1 MDFDETP
8 EEAAF
13 RAECRAFL
21 SQHGK
26 AKAPGSTQVTMST
39 LAEDEL
45 VHVKECRDWQRVKA
59 DAGWAGLT
67 WPVEFGGRGLTGL
80 HEGIFTEE
88 ESNFDVP
95 AGMFAQ
101 AIGMLGPT
109 IIVHGTDEQKEQF
122 LAPILRGEQVWC
134 QLFSEPNAG
143 SDVAAAQLRAR
154 SDGDEWVLDGQK
166 VWTSSADRAAYGMCI
181 CRTDPNVPK
190 HGGLT
195 MFIVPMHTSGITIRP
210 LRQANGAAGF
220 NEVFFDGVRLPDSA
234 RLGAQGSGWSV
245 AISMLMNERVSL
257 GASGNSLLT
266 GSTEPVLAARSN
278 HAADPDR
285 LAGLWIAE
293 EVLRLVAL
301 RVRTAAEIGR
311 DPGPAGSITKLA
323 GSDLVRR
330 AAAEHVHM
338 RGASATAWESGD
350 GEAETVNGAFLMSPS
365 FSIAGGT
372 SEIQRNIIGERVL
385 GLPREPEVD
394 RDVPF
399 RDVLQNRTPGRNRG
413 DGSD

>member
-1 MDFDETP
+1 MDLDTFRTRCREFFARPVARTGEQWSTGFAFQRALHEAGLAGITVPVEYGGQGLSAAHLAICD
-8 EEAAF
+8 EEA
-13 RAECRAFL
+13 
-21 SQHGK
+21 
-26 AKAPGSTQVTMST
+26 
-39 LAEDEL
+39 
-45 VHVKECRDWQRVKA
+45 
-59 DAGWAGLT
+59 
-67 WPVEFGGRGLTGL
+67 RGLDLPVGVLT
-80 HEGIFTEE
+80 IT
-88 ESNFDVP
+88 
-95 AGMFAQ
+95 
-101 AIGMLGPT
+101 IGMCIPVVLA
-109 IIVHGTDEQKEQF
+109 HGSEEQKRRHIP
-122 LAPILRGEQVWC
+122 AMLRGDEIWC

-166 VWTSSADRAAYGMCI
+166 VWTSSADRAAFGMCI
-181 CRTDPNVPK
+181 CRTDLNVPK

-210 LRQANGAAGF
+210 LRQANGAAGL

-257 GASGNSLLT
+257 GASGNSLLM